1 VKHSQ
6 EKDEALARVDSM
18 KSLVLASHSPRRREL
33 LEKLGLPY
41 SVLQVDID
49 EKFLPGESI
58 EAGVQRLAAEKAFA
72 CSSNRS
78 EGVVIGCDTVV
89 AVDDQVL
96 GKPQDSA
103 EARSML
109 RTLSGRSHQVISGV
123 AVLDAKSGALMT
135 AYERTIVYFQPL
147 LEEEIEAYVASG
159 EPLDKAGAYAIQG
172 KAARFIPRIEGCYYN
187 VVGLPLHCLASL
199 LKKMGIPVK

>member
-1 VKHSQ
+1 
-6 EKDEALARVDSM
+6 M
-18 KSLVLASHSPRRREL
+18 KPLVLASHSPRRKEL
-33 LEKLGLPY
+33 LEKLELPY
-41 SVLQVDID
+41 LVIEEDID
-49 EKFLPGESI
+49 ETFLPGESI
-58 EAGVQRLAAEKAFA
+58 ERSVQRLAAEKAFA
-72 CSSNRS
+72 CISKSS

-89 AVDDQVL
+89 VVDDQVL
-96 GKPQDSA
+96 GKPQDPD
-103 EARSML
+103 EARMML

-123 AVLDAKSGALMT
+123 AVLDAANGALMT
-135 AYERTIVYFQPL
+135 ACERTIVYFQPL

-172 KAARFIPRIEGCYYN
+172 KAALFIPRIEGCYYN

>member
-1 VKHSQ
+1 
-6 EKDEALARVDSM
+6 M
-18 KSLVLASHSPRRREL
+18 KPLVLASHSPRRKEL
-33 LEKLGLPY
+33 LEKLELPY
-41 SVLQVDID
+41 LVIEEDID
-49 EKFLPGESI
+49 ETFLPGESI
-58 EAGVQRLAAEKAFA
+58 ERSVQRLAAEKALA
-72 CSSNRS
+72 CISKSS

-89 AVDDQVL
+89 VVDDQVL
-96 GKPQDSA
+96 GKPQDPD
-103 EARSML
+103 EARMML

-123 AVLDAKSGALMT
+123 AVLDAASGALMT
-135 AYERTIVYFQPL
+135 ACERTIVYFQPL

-172 KAARFIPRIEGCYYN
+172 KAALFIPRIEGCYYN

>member
-1 VKHSQ
+1 
-6 EKDEALARVDSM
+6 M
-18 KSLVLASHSPRRREL
+18 KPLVLASRSPRRKAL

-41 SVLQVDID
+41 RVLEVDID
-49 EKFLPGESI
+49 ETFLPGESI
-58 EAGVQRLAAEKAFA
+58 ERSVQRLAAEKALV
-72 CSSNRS
+72 CLS
-78 EGVVIGCDTVV
+78 EIADGIVIGCDTVV
-89 AVDDQVL
+89 VVDSQVL
-96 GKPQDSA
+96 GKPRDPDD
-103 EARSML
+103 ARAML
-109 RTLSGRSHQVISGV
+109 RTLSGRSHQVISGL

-135 AYERTIVYFQPL
+135 ACERTIVHFQPL
-147 LEEEIEAYVASG
+147 LEEDIEAYVASG

>member
-1 VKHSQ
+1 
-6 EKDEALARVDSM
+6 M
-18 KSLVLASHSPRRREL
+18 KPLVLASHSPRRKEL

-41 SVLQVDID
+41 LVLEADID
-49 EKFLPGESI
+49 ETFLPGESI
-58 EAGVQRLAAEKAFA
+58 EGSVQRLAAEKALA
-72 CSSNRS
+72 CSSKIS

-89 AVDDQVL
+89 VVDGQVL
-96 GKPQDSA
+96 GKPQDPD
-103 EARSML
+103 EARTML
-109 RTLSGRSHQVISGV
+109 RLLSGRSHQVISGV
-123 AVLDAKSGALMT
+123 AVLDAASGASMT

-147 LEEEIEAYVASG
+147 LEEEIESYVASG

-172 KAARFIPRIEGCYYN
+172 KAALFIPRIEGCYYN